1 MPPLNQNPAS
11 SATDSSK
18 SSRSQD
24 EKWQRKG
31 LFRFVFTI
39 QTLESKENLGSK
51 EAHDHAFSN
60 RTSNWG
66 WAQFAKRESVYY
78 KQADVIKDDG
88 FLITVTITATSEK
101 PKLLPPVTHP
111 VPPVLIQAM
120 GSLLDDP
127 EHSDVVFYL
136 PPRRRRLRERGETR
150 KVYAIRKILAARSEY
165 FRDMFESGFCEA
177 EAESSSEDEGESER
191 RAMQNDDAHPHG
203 SHDSAARADQQRRA
217 DDGDSASENYDY
229 DLYPHEALLEDSDE
243 EIDEFYSP
251 SVGPALTFEGPT
263 PNKLSRGEMLPFR
276 SPGERPARSPHSS
289 PSPMGGGSSREDL
302 KAGEEGDEEGED
314 DNEDGPED
322 DSVGEDEVASVV
334 AAVVR
339 AAGGINNSS
348 SVTQLRRAS
357 SRNTSRESVEG
368 VRGTR
373 ATGSLGERKTSKESL
388 DGQSGAEGD
397 ASMPTFKSP
406 LSGNRKKQRAE
417 EPMLLKSSKKKRDGA
432 SEGRSDRRKRR
443 KVIVPDSAYPTF
455 KALLFFLYT
464 DTVEFAPLTSS
475 YLPSNVAGDGEGEDL
490 SASTYASPMR
500 FGSSSSSRQL
510 AHTREDS
517 GVFAE
522 ELQKAHQKRKQAI
535 ENYVRRNPGRP
546 TPCSAKAMY
555 KLADK
560 LQIPDLKKRAQEH
573 IEMSLTVGN
582 IVWEVFSGFNTQYPD
597 IRKMETDFL
606 LKHWRSVKRSTA
618 MKTLF
623 SRASAHPGLAE
634 VWPHLLAC
642 LEYKEPKGDEE
653 VEEDYE

>member
-1 MPPLNQNPAS
+1 M
-11 SATDSSK
+11 
-18 SSRSQD
+18 QD

-39 QTLESKENLGSK
+39 QTLDGKENLGSK

-78 KQADVIKDDG
+78 KQAEVIKDDG
-88 FLITVTITATSEK
+88 FLITVTITATAEK

-136 PPRRRRLRERGETR
+136 PPRRRRNGPRERGETK

-165 FRDMFESGFCEA
+165 FRDMFESGFSEA
-177 EAESSSEDEGESER
+177 EAESSSEDEVEGER
-191 RAMQNDDAHPHG
+191 RMTGHRAVQNDDAHPHG

-217 DDGDSASENYDY
+217 EDGDSASENYDY
-229 DLYPHEALLEDSDE
+229 DLFPHEALLEDSDE
-243 EIDEFYSP
+243 EIEEFYSP
-251 SVGPALTFEGPT
+251 SVETTLAFEGPT
-263 PNKLSRGEMLPFR
+263 PNKLSHV
-276 SPGERPARSPHSS
+276 ERRPAAGSESQSARSPLST
-289 PSPMGGGSSREDL
+289 PSPVAENSSREDL
-302 KAGEEGDEEGED
+302 KREDDLVDPEDEEGDEEEPIGGGEEGDDED
-314 DNEDGPED
+314 DL
-322 DSVGEDEVASVV
+322 VGEDNVASIRFSGVPY
-334 AAVVR
+334 
-339 AAGGINNSS
+339 
-348 SVTQLRRAS
+348 RR
-357 SRNTSRESVEG
+357 RNQDRSLTLRESDG
-368 VRGTR
+368 GCANSTR
-373 ATGSLGERKTSKESL
+373 NASGLFEEESLTKESL
-388 DGQSGAEGD
+388 RDQSGAEGD
-397 ASMPTFKSP
+397 ASAPTFKSP
-406 LSGNRKKQRAE
+406 RSASNRKKPRAS
-417 EPMLLKSSKKKRDGA
+417 EPMLLKSSSNLHNNKKKRDGA

-443 KVIVPDSAYPTF
+443 KVVVPDSAYPTF

-475 YLPSNVAGDGEGEDL
+475 YLPSNVAGDAEADDVSTSGYSALGA
-490 SASTYASPMR
+490 ASTSRALMHNR
-500 FGSSSSSRQL
+500 ESSG
-510 AHTREDS
+510 A
-517 GVFAE
+517 FAD

-535 ENYVRRNPGRP
+535 ESYVRRNPGRP

-606 LKHWRSVKRSTA
+606 LKHWRSVKKSST

-642 LEYKEPKGDEE
+642 LEYREPKAEDDVDEE
-653 VEEDYE
+653 YE